1 MGTKEQ
7 EFTSIVKEHKRTI
20 YTVCYMF
27 SKDEDEVSDLFQEI
41 LIKLWQ
47 GFGSFKG
54 ESDIKTWIYRVSLNC
69 CINQDKKQ
77 KRGGKHVE
85 LEVDIHPYEDNY
97 EKSLQVK
104 QLYSRINRLGLV
116 DRSIILLWLEGLS
129 YEEIGAIIGITTK
142 NVSVKLLRIKEQ
154 LKQMSNI

>member
-1 MGTKEQ
+1 
-7 EFTSIVKEHKRTI
+7 
-20 YTVCYMF
+20 MF

-47 GFGSFKG
+47 GFDSFKG

-77 KRGGKHVE
+77 KRGGKRVE
-85 LEVDIHPYEDNY
+85 LDVDIHPYEDNY

-129 YEEIGAIIGITTK
+129 YEEIGAIVGITTK

-154 LKQMSNI
+154 LKQMSNN

>member
-1 MGTKEQ
+1 MEAKEQ
-7 EFTSIVKEHKRTI
+7 EFSSIVKEHKRTI

-47 GFGSFKG
+47 GFDSFKG

-77 KRGGKHVE
+77 KRGGKRVE
-85 LEVDIHPYEDNY
+85 LDVDIHPYEDNY

-129 YEEIGAIIGITTK
+129 YEEIGAIVGITTK

-154 LKQMSNI
+154 LKQMSNN